1 MRLLHFI
8 RDDTD
13 RGLLHSIR
21 NDTEMRL
28 PRFARN
34 DNFIFSII
42 NKSVT

>member
-8 RDDTD
+8 RNDTD

-34 DNFIFSII
+34 DNFIFRII